1 MLTDAK
7 PLSWKARLTLIGAA
21 GVMTAFLVISK
32 QDQPPPATAWAA
44 PAGYADVAAE
54 ALPDGG
60 TTHLWVKPAGD
71 GGSCH
76 LLEGRHQDGSHNSTV
91 ESPCSAGFTAWGL
104 ERGLGVLVVQVPHR
118 DAATVD
124 VDGVTVPVHSGLAM
138 LRDRRPGE
146 QPLRLTAVAKDVA
159 GAPLGPPGELFL
171 G

>member
-7 PLSWKARLTLIGAA
+7 PLSLKTRLMLIGAA
-21 GVMTAFLVISK
+21 GVMTAFLFFAK

-54 ALPDGG
+54 TLPDGG

-91 ESPCSAGFTAWGL
+91 ESPCSERFTAWGL

-118 DAATVD
+118 DAATVE
-124 VDGVTVPVHSGLAM
+124 VAGASVPVHDGLAM
-138 LRDRRPGE
+138 LPDRRPE
-146 QPLRLTAVAKDVA
+146 ERPLRLTAVAKDA
-159 GAPLGPPGELFL
+159 TGAPLGPPGELFL